1 MCFHIIIFWEKEKP
15 PVSITLPGGFFVKN
29 LISIYECIIVEYN
42 RHNRGKFSQNDSVI
56 HRGIIEIL
64 VVEIELK

>member
-1 MCFHIIIFWEKEKP
+1 MCFYFIIFQEKEKP
-15 PVSITLPGGFFVKN
+15 PVSIILPGGFFVKN

-56 HRGIIEIL
+56 HRGMIETSVL
-64 VVEIELK
+64 EIELK